1 MRGRGREGQKT
12 KKKKMTGAA
21 ERIPRTTAARRSLQ
35 APVWGE
41 ILRQKG
47 RNFTLKTF
55 GVVMLRASS

>member
-1 MRGRGREGQKT
+1 MCGGGGERDKKT
-12 KKKKMTGAA
+12 KKMTGAA